1 MMETSYAI
9 AKRQKLTET
18 ELQERTE
25 QEGHTDF
32 TDIITNKNINLWK
45 I

>member
-9 AKRQKLTET
+9 AKRQKPTET
-18 ELQERTE
+18 EQQEDIILQ
-25 QEGHTDF
+25 GSDF

>member
-1 MMETSYAI
+1 METSYAI

-18 ELQERTE
+18 EQPEVIILRVS
-25 QEGHTDF
+25 DF
-32 TDIITNKNINLWK
+32 TDIITNKNIKLWK